1 MSQTML
7 LIFEIV
13 GTIAFAISGAMTGLA
28 KKMDIFGVAILGLT
42 TATGGGLIRDVILGN
57 TPPATFRNPTYA
69 IVALFVSVLVFI
81 PFVRRTME
89 NKKVI
94 FDTILLIM
102 DSLGLG
108 LFTVVGIQIAHSL
121 SDSYGRFLL
130 LFVGVIT
137 GVGGGMLRDIF
148 AGDTPY
154 VFKKHVYA
162 TASLVGAIVCVAV
175 WDVLGET
182 VSMTIGATVIL
193 TLRLCAAKYHW
204 NLPKPE

>member
-1 MSQTML
+1 ML

-57 TPPATFRNPTYA
+57 TPPAIFQNPTYA
-69 IVALFVSVLVFI
+69 VVALFVSVLVFI
-81 PFVRRTME
+81 PLVRRTME
-89 NKKVI
+89 TKKVI
-94 FDTILLIM
+94 FDTILLVM

-162 TASLVGAIVCVAV
+162 TASLVGAIACVAV

-182 VSMTIGATVIL
+182 VSMTIGAAVIL
-193 TLRLCAAKYHW
+193 VLRLCAAKYHW

>member
-81 PFVRRTME
+81 PLVRRMME
-89 NKKVI
+89 TQKVI
-94 FDTILLIM
+94 FDTILLVM

-130 LFVGVIT
+130 LVVGVIT

-182 VSMTIGATVIL
+182 VSMTIGAAVIL
-193 TLRLCAAKYHW
+193 VLRLCAAKYHW

>member
-1 MSQTML
+1 MSQTVL
-7 LIFEIV
+7 FIFEIV

-42 TATGGGLIRDVILGN
+42 TATGGGLVRDVILGN

-69 IVALFVSVLVFI
+69 VVALFVSVLVFI
-81 PFVRRTME
+81 PIVRRMME
-89 NKKVI
+89 TKKAV
-94 FDTILLIM
+94 FDTILLVM

-108 LFTVVGIQIAHSL
+108 LFTVVGIQTAHSL

-162 TASLVGAIVCVAV
+162 TASLVGAAVCVAV
-175 WDVLGET
+175 WNTFGET
-182 VSMTIGATVIL
+182 ASMALGAAVVL
-193 TLRLCAAKYHW
+193 VLRLCAAKYHW

>member
-1 MSQTML
+1 MSQTVL
-7 LIFEIV
+7 FIFEIV
-13 GTIAFAISGAMTGLA
+13 GTVAFAISGAMTGLA

-42 TATGGGLIRDVILGN
+42 TATGGGIIRDLILGN
-57 TPPATFRNPTYA
+57 TPPATFHNPTYA
-69 IVALFVSVLVFI
+69 VVALAVSVLVFI
-81 PFVRRTME
+81 PAIRHLME
-89 NKKVI
+89 NRKAV
-94 FDTILLIM
+94 FDIVLLLM

-130 LFVGVIT
+130 IFVGVVT

-162 TASLVGAIVCVAV
+162 TASLVGAVACVAV
-175 WDVLGET
+175 WEPLGET
-182 VSMTIGATVIL
+182 VSMVIGATVIL
-193 TLRLCAAKYHW
+193 VLRLCAAKYRW

>member
-1 MSQTML
+1 MSQTVL
-7 LIFEIV
+7 FIFEII
-13 GTIAFAISGAMTGLA
+13 GTAAFAISGAMTGLA

-42 TATGGGLIRDVILGN
+42 TAIGGGIVRDLILGN
-57 TPPATFRNPTYA
+57 TPPTTFRNPTYA
-69 IVALFVSVLVFI
+69 VVAVLVSLFVFI
-81 PFVRRTME
+81 PAIRRLIE
-89 NKKVI
+89 NKKAV
-94 FDTILLIM
+94 FDIILLVM

-108 LFTVVGIQIAHSL
+108 LFTVVGIQTAHNL
-121 SDSYGRFLL
+121 SDAHGKFLL

-162 TASLVGAIVCVAV
+162 TASLIGAVVCVAV
-175 WDVLGET
+175 WDLVGET
-182 VSMTIGATVIL
+182 LSMVLGATVIL
-193 TLRLCAAKYHW
+193 IVRLCAAKYHW